1 MYLAT
6 TKLAA
11 AASRGAVTLAVLS
24 VLLLIAALPAQAQTE
39 TVLYNFTGGG
49 DGGNPQSNLTF
60 DGAGNLY
67 GTTNGGGLF
76 GYGTVF
82 ELSPNGSGGWNETL
96 LYSFTGGT
104 DGAFPSDTVILDSVG
119 NLYGTAGGGI
129 TGWGVVFELSPVEEG
144 WTETVL
150 YLFGSTPGDGLQ
162 PASGVMMDATGNL
175 YGATAFG
182 GSVNYGTIYEMSPS
196 GGGWTEQTIYN
207 FDGRGPFDYNT
218 GFTMDA
224 AGNIFGVSRQT
235 ITELSPNG
243 NGGWNASVIFNFPN
257 ARGYFPNR
265 TIVTDQSGNLYGTTS
280 VGTAK
285 GGLGGYGTVFRLSP
299 RKKGG
304 TWSRK
309 VLYAFEGEGNGD
321 GNDPFGEIVFD
332 AAGNIYGTTAYG
344 GEYGDGTVFELV
356 TPVDK
361 SKGYTEKVLWSFNGT
376 DGETPVGGLILD
388 SAGNI
393 YGTTYS
399 GGLYGWGVA
408 FEVTP

>member
-1 MYLAT
+1 MPSARLNLSALT
-6 TKLAA
+6 LVMLSALLLLAA
-11 AASRGAVTLAVLS
+11 R
-24 VLLLIAALPAQAQTE
+24 PAPAQTE
-39 TVLYNFTGGG
+39 TVLYNFEGGLFG
-49 DGGNPQSNLTF
+49 P
-60 DGAGNLY
+60 DGANPEGSLTSDGKSNFY
-67 GTTNGGGLF
+67 GTTNSGGAHENGD
-76 GYGTVF
+76 VF

>member
-1 MYLAT
+1 
-6 TKLAA
+6 
-11 AASRGAVTLAVLS
+11 
-24 VLLLIAALPAQAQTE
+24 
-39 TVLYNFTGGG
+39 
-49 DGGNPQSNLTF
+49 
-60 DGAGNLY
+60 
-67 GTTNGGGLF
+67 
-76 GYGTVF
+76 
-82 ELSPNGSGGWNETL
+82 
-96 LYSFTGGT
+96 
-104 DGAFPSDTVILDSVG
+104 
-119 NLYGTAGGGI
+119 
-129 TGWGVVFELSPVEEG
+129 
-144 WTETVL
+144 
-150 YLFGSTPGDGLQ
+150 
-162 PASGVMMDATGNL
+162 
-175 YGATAFG
+175 
-182 GSVNYGTIYEMSPS
+182 
-196 GGGWTEQTIYN
+196 
-207 FDGRGPFDYNT
+207 
-218 GFTMDA
+218 MDA